1 MGSNKTDLL
10 ALVSKPRKND
20 LLAKMAKVPAGY
32 THVGISNVSD
42 LGLTVVIAHEDYYRP
57 LIWHPAQKKWV
68 PLLER
73 SEGGLLT

>member
-32 THVGISNVSD
+32 THVGISNVPD

-57 LIWHPAQKKWV
+57 LIWQPVKKEWV